1 MSTIQNLKTIKEFL
15 LELYRDNLNQ
25 LKTPKIKDILS
36 KRKHTFI
43 KEYLK
48 MNSISI
54 STTCSVKTDS
64 VYKTGQLILKNSKLI
79 INQYESNKTE
89 QKRIN
94 NSINQHVDILF
105 PIFFI
110 DFNMVTCELVVHKT
124 KQKFRLI
131 ILGKNL
137 KKKDYDNNDDFIY
150 KYRVV
155 KFAMLYQSKEVFNL
169 ICENINKS
177 IILSYGSKYN
187 IFSISIRNNFCK
199 EYFINYKKFA
209 LEANSGDIILFK
221 GYSNDSKFQRFL
233 TGADYDHVGIMVKN
247 KYGLNL
253 YESTGKDGAK
263 LRPWEDFITYYWY
276 LLYDVMSFRKLK
288 IDDETK
294 KLYILEQNNG
304 EKIEDINDNK
314 KLNEK
319 FYFYFNKKIDEF
331 ISKSEHKKYYFS
343 KIGYFCHSK
352 MKKKSLI
359 RESYSCSELIGALY
373 YYVGIIT
380 DELEASNYLPGH
392 FSRNGEV
399 AFKKGFQLGEEY
411 IIDFSSTMS
420 N

>member
-15 LELYRDNLNQ
+15 LDLYRDNLNQ

-54 STTCSVKTDS
+54 STTCSVKTDN

-233 TGADYDHVGIMVKN
+233 TSADYDHVGIMVKN

-319 FYFYFNKKIDEF
+319 FYFYFNIFLKLDIFAIQK
-331 ISKSEHKKYYFS
+331 
-343 KIGYFCHSK
+343 
-352 MKKKSLI
+352 
-359 RESYSCSELIGALY
+359 
-373 YYVGIIT
+373 
-380 DELEASNYLPGH
+380 
-392 FSRNGEV
+392 
-399 AFKKGFQLGEEY
+399 
-411 IIDFSSTMS
+411 
-420 N
+420 

>member
-25 LKTPKIKDILS
+25 LKTPIIKDILS

-54 STTCSVKTDS
+54 STTCSVKTDN

>member
-137 KKKDYDNNDDFIY
+137 KKK
-150 KYRVV
+150 R
-155 KFAMLYQSKEVFNL
+155 
-169 ICENINKS
+169 
-177 IILSYGSKYN
+177 
-187 IFSISIRNNFCK
+187 
-199 EYFINYKKFA
+199 
-209 LEANSGDIILFK
+209 
-221 GYSNDSKFQRFL
+221 
-233 TGADYDHVGIMVKN
+233 
-247 KYGLNL
+247 
-253 YESTGKDGAK
+253 
-263 LRPWEDFITYYWY
+263 LR
-276 LLYDVMSFRKLK
+276 
-288 IDDETK
+288 
-294 KLYILEQNNG
+294 
-304 EKIEDINDNK
+304 
-314 KLNEK
+314 
-319 FYFYFNKKIDEF
+319 
-331 ISKSEHKKYYFS
+331 
-343 KIGYFCHSK
+343 
-352 MKKKSLI
+352 
-359 RESYSCSELIGALY
+359 
-373 YYVGIIT
+373 
-380 DELEASNYLPGH
+380 
-392 FSRNGEV
+392 
-399 AFKKGFQLGEEY
+399 
-411 IIDFSSTMS
+411 
-420 N
+420 

>member
-54 STTCSVKTDS
+54 STTCSVKTDN

-253 YESTGKDGAK
+253 YESTGKDGTK

-380 DELEASNYLPGH
+380 DELEAGNYLPAMQP
-392 FSRNGEV
+392 SR
-399 AFKKGFQLGEEY
+399 KSILSKL
-411 IIDFSSTMS
+411 
-420 N
+420 

>member
-233 TGADYDHVGIMVKN
+233 TSAEYDHVGIMVKN

-380 DELEASNYLPGH
+380 DELEARNYLPGH

>member
-1 MSTIQNLKTIKEFL
+1 MSSIQKLNILKDFL
-15 LELYRDNLNQ
+15 FDIYQGNLN
-25 LKTPKIKDILS
+25 LINTSKIKDTLS
-36 KRKHTFI
+36 KRKKTFI

>member
-25 LKTPKIKDILS
+25 LKTPIIKDILS

-199 EYFINYKKFA
+199 EYFIDYKKFA

>member
-25 LKTPKIKDILS
+25 LKTPIIKDILS

-79 INQYESNKTE
+79 INQYESNKTD

>member
-54 STTCSVKTDS
+54 STTCSVKTDN

>member
-25 LKTPKIKDILS
+25 LKTPIIKDILS

>member
-25 LKTPKIKDILS
+25 LKTPIIKDILS

-54 STTCSVKTDS
+54 STTCSVKTDN

-263 LRPWEDFITYYWY
+263 LRPWEDFIIYYWY

>member
-15 LELYRDNLNQ
+15 LDLYRDNLNQ

-54 STTCSVKTDS
+54 STTCSVKTDN

>member
-25 LKTPKIKDILS
+25 LKTPIIKDILS

-54 STTCSVKTDS
+54 STTCSVKTDN

-399 AFKKGFQLGEEY
+399 AFKKGFQLEEEY